1 MKVASIASSA
11 PQHRSANHNIIW
23 LNLEPEGEVEKALAR
38 TLAAHLGTVHVYS
51 DGTMSIQFKPIRRKI
66 S

>member
-1 MKVASIASSA
+1 MKVASISSSA
-11 PQHRSANHNIIW
+11 PQHRRSNHNIIW

-38 TLAAHLGTVHVYS
+38 TLAAHLGKVHVYS
-51 DGTMSIQFKPIRRKI
+51 DGTLSIEFKPIRRKH